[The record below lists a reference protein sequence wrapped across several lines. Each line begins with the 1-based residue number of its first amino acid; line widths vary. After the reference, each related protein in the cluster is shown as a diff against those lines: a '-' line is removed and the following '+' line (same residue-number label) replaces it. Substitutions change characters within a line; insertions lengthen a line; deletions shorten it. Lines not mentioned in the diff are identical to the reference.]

1 MSPRTGPMNKMHIAL
16 ATIAITALFIAACGL
31 QGDLY
36 IPSEEPIA
44 APAGS
49 EGPDAETAE
58 DTKPDQ
64 SSEPA
69 P

>member
-1 MSPRTGPMNKMHIAL
+1 MSLQVISMNKRRSALVTVMIA
-16 ATIAITALFIAACGL
+16 ALLIAACGL

-36 IPSEEPIA
+36 IPSEEPSA

-49 EGPDAETAE
+49 ESPETETAK